1 MWHSQPNHTCNKQL
15 LRPLDQDLCHHQT
28 PSYPAMTE
36 RRESWGREEGDG
48 SEGLMRTHLPS
59 ELVSLDTKTL
69 PPLVHPQCGSGQE
82 SSQELPATVLKACCS
97 LRVR

>member
-1 MWHSQPNHTCNKQL
+1 
-15 LRPLDQDLCHHQT
+15 
-28 PSYPAMTE
+28 
-36 RRESWGREEGDG
+36 
-48 SEGLMRTHLPS
+48 MRTHLPS

-97 LRVR
+97 LRANRATGQGQRGLKEWRRKESHPPHPRVQKVEQKTQLRLVNPG